1 MIVFTGGQ
9 SFDDVA
15 EMVTLDRA
23 YGIAVARDNNMA
35 GEDITGRKF
44 RLVIPDA
51 WARVEFAG
59 RTVTLPAVSGG
70 ISSKVILAAAAAF
83 VVMSVVK

>member
-23 YGIAVARDNNMA
+23 YGIAVARDNNMT

-59 RTVTLPAVSGG
+59 KSVTLPEAEFLTTGK
-70 ISSKVILAAAAAF
+70 IAIAAG
-83 VVMSVVK
+83 VLIGLLTWK